1 MCGISAIIRWN
12 EGNLEPIHEMN
23 RLVTHRG
30 PDDHGVKMFRNKIA
44 LGHRRLSILDLSSAG
59 HQPMSDQQERFWIT
73 YNGEIYNYREIRSEL
88 QKLGFSFR
96 TQTDT
101 EVILAAFEAWGVE
114 CLSRFNG
121 MFAFVLYDTSTEKV
135 FVVRDRFGVKP
146 LYYYPFEGGVA
157 IASEIKQFTAL
168 KEWKFSQNG
177 QRVYDFLNWGVLDH
191 TDETMFSGVKQLRGG
206 HYFYFSVMSLR
217 DQFPKAL
224 PWYTLKSD
232 PYTGSFKEATENY
245 RELLLD
251 SIRLRLHADV
261 DVGFCLSGGLD
272 SSAIVC
278 LAHQL
283 LGGSSE
289 RLKTFTACSEEARF
303 DETSY
308 VDEVVRKTRVD
319 SYKVTP
325 RAKDLF
331 GSLSSLVWH
340 QDEPFISTSIF
351 AQWEVFHLAKQQ
363 GIKVVLDGQG
373 ADEQLGGYHG
383 FFANHLFD
391 LMLSLKWKQLISE
404 AQKTKRKH
412 AHLPLMMMLANK
424 CVPEILQQR
433 IRKWFGKSSWS
444 PSWMDFTLLGA
455 SAALPYPSQHP
466 FYQQS
471 IQQIFHSS
479 VPMLLHFEDRNS
491 MAHSIESRT
500 PFLDYRLVEFT
511 LNCPTE
517 YKVFEGTTKRMLR
530 SAAGEVLP
538 NKITERNDKMGFLTA
553 EEIWFRKQS
562 PEQLLEYVKKAID
575 FSNGVILPTFYD
587 QTQSMLRGERPFDFT
602 YWRGVCYGMWLER
615 FSINASLTSPILSKA
630 IP

>member
-1 MCGISAIIRWN
+1 MCGISAIIRWK
-12 EGNLEPIHEMN
+12 EGDLESIHEMN
-23 RLVTHRG
+23 RLVNHRG
-30 PDDHGVKMFRNKIA
+30 PDDHGVKIFRNKVA

-59 HQPMSDQQERFWIT
+59 HQPMSDPQERYWIT
-73 YNGEIYNYREIRSEL
+73 YNGEIYNYREIKNEL
-88 QKLGFSFR
+88 LKLGYTFR

-101 EVILAAFEAWGVE
+101 EVILVAYEAWGVD

-121 MFAFVLYDTSTEKV
+121 MFAFVLYDAMTEKV

-146 LYYYPFEGGVA
+146 LYYYPFAGGIA

-168 KEWKFSQNG
+168 EEWNFCQNG

-191 TDETMFSGVKQLRGG
+191 TDETLFSGVKQLRGG
-206 HYFYFSVMSLR
+206 HYFHFSVESLKKEA
-217 DQFPKAL
+217 PK
-224 PWYTLKSD
+224 PVSWYTLKENSF
-232 PYTGSFKEATENY
+232 TGSFEEASETY
-245 RELLLD
+245 RSLLMD

-283 LGGSSE
+283 VGGSAE
-289 RLKTFTACSEEARF
+289 RLKTFTAASEEARF

-308 VDEVVRKTRVD
+308 VKAVIEKTGVE
-319 SYKVTP
+319 SHVVTP
-325 RAKDLF
+325 RSEDLF
-331 GSLSSLVWH
+331 SSLSSLVWH

-351 AQWEVFHLAKQQ
+351 AQWEVFQLSKQQ
-363 GIKVVLDGQG
+363 GIKVMLDGQG

-383 FFANHLFD
+383 FFANHLYE
-391 LMLSLKWKQLISE
+391 LLLSLKWGKMISE
-404 AQKTKRKH
+404 ARQTKKKH

-424 CVPEILQQR
+424 CVPEVLQQR
-433 IRKWFGKSSWS
+433 VRGWLGKSSWR
-444 PSWMDFTLLGA
+444 PNWIDFATLGA

-466 FYQQS
+466 FYEQS

-511 LNCPTE
+511 LSCPTH
-517 YKVFEGTTKRMLR
+517 YKLFEGTTKRLLR
-530 SAAGEVLP
+530 SATESVLP
-538 NKITERNDKMGFLTA
+538 KKISERNDKMGFLTA
-553 EEIWFRKQS
+553 EELWFRKQS
-562 PEQLLEYVKKAID
+562 PKLVLECIERAIEL
-575 FSNGVILPTFYD
+575 SGGILKPIVLQNTKE
-587 QTQSMLRGERPFDFT
+587 MLDGKRGFDYS
-602 YWRGVCYGMWLER
+602 YWRTLCYGVWLEQFER
-615 FSINASLTSPILSKA
+615 DQARKYSSNSLY
-630 IP
+630 